1 MGIGIEKC
9 NISNDKFDYLPFK
22 FKFKYLLN
30 QFEDIEIKFN
40 DLHIKQQNE
49 NNIEKKEIM
58 DNYFCIKGL
67 ELINDINNII
77 KQLNRCFIEYIND
90 KSIKYENVI
99 LENHFNRKYN
109 EFLDE

>member
-49 NNIEKKEIM
+49 NNIEKKQNEEEKEIM

-67 ELINDINNII
+67 EL
-77 KQLNRCFIEYIND
+77 IND

-109 EFLDE
+109 EFLDEFAHIYS